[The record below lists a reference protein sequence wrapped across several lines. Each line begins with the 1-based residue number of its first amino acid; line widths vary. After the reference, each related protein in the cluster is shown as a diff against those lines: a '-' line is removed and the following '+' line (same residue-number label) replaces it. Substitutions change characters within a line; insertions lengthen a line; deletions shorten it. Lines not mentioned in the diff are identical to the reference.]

1 MLAGDLAGHVCIPAN
16 FNAVACAHEEHLISM
31 TITSEILIIIAI
43 IFVNA
48 IFVLS
53 EMSVAS
59 SRKLR
64 LQQRINEGDKRANT
78 ALHLIENP
86 NLFLSTVQIGI
97 TLVGVLVGAVG
108 GAMLSAP
115 IRGLLASVPSLTPYA
130 EELALA
136 IVVISVTFVFLI
148 LGELVPKRIAL
159 HNPERIA
166 AILAGPMIFV
176 SALFQPFVWILG
188 KITDFVLKLLGIE
201 PGTEPPVTE
210 EEIQLLIDQGTQ
222 AGVFEEAE
230 QDMVEGVFSL
240 ADQRVY
246 SLMTP
251 RPDIVWL
258 DVADSIDEIRQKLVE
273 SNFSRF
279 PVRQGSLDA
288 IVGIVRARDLL
299 VQSLNNEP
307 IILKNLLKPAFFVP
321 ETMFASRALEVLKE
335 KGTDMLL
342 VIDEFGALQGLLT
355 INDILEEIV
364 GEMEF
369 EEPQATQRQDGSWLL
384 DGMLEVD
391 EFKEIFHL
399 PMLPHE
405 DEYETLSGFVMV
417 SLGRLPQATDRF
429 EWHGLKFEVM
439 DMDGRRVDK
448 VLVTTLTQRPS
459 TTEESNG
466 KK

>member
-1 MLAGDLAGHVCIPAN
+1 MN
-16 FNAVACAHEEHLISM
+16 
-31 TITSEILIIIAI
+31 ITTEIIIILAI
-43 IFVNA
+43 ILLNTA
-48 IFVLS
+48 FVLS
-53 EMSVAS
+53 EISVAS
-59 SRKLR
+59 SRKAR
-64 LQQRINEGDKRANT
+64 LQQRINEGDRRANSV
-78 ALHLIENP
+78 LQLIENP

-97 TLVGVLVGAVG
+97 TMMEVFVGAVG
-108 GAMLSAP
+108 GALLVAP
-115 IRGLLASVPSLTPYA
+115 MRALLATVPALTPYVDW
-130 EELALA
+130 LALVL
-136 IVVISVTFVFLI
+136 VVVGITFVTLV
-148 LGELVPKRIAL
+148 LGELVPRRIAL
-159 HNPERIA
+159 QDPERIA
-166 AILAGPMIFV
+166 GLLAGPITIV
-176 SALFQPFVWILG
+176 SILFKPFVWLLG
-188 KITDFVLKLLGIE
+188 KITDFLLKLLGVQ

-230 QDMVEGVFSL
+230 HDMVEGVFSL

-258 DVADSIDEIRQKLVE
+258 DIADSIEEIRQKLMQ

-288 IVGIVRARDLL
+288 IVGIVKARDLL

-364 GEMEF
+364 GEMEM

-399 PMLPHE
+399 PVLPHE

-417 SLGRLPQATDRF
+417 SLGRVPQPTDRF
-429 EWHGLKFEVM
+429 EWHGLNFEVM

-448 VLVTTLTQRPS
+448 VLVTTLPQRS
-459 TTEESNG
+459 AASDESNG

>member
-1 MLAGDLAGHVCIPAN
+1 MNIA
-16 FNAVACAHEEHLISM
+16 
-31 TITSEILIIIAI
+31 SEILIVLAI
-43 IFVNA
+43 ILVNA
-48 IFVLS
+48 VFVLS

-59 SRKLR
+59 SRKVR
-64 LQQRINEGDKRANT
+64 LQERVNDGDKRAAT
-78 ALHLIENP
+78 ALKLIEHP
-86 NLFLSTVQIGI
+86 NLFLATVQIGI
-97 TLVGVLVGAVG
+97 TLVGVFLGAVG
-108 GAMLSAP
+108 GARLSGP
-115 IRGLLASVPSLTPYA
+115 LSGLLLGVPALAPYA
-130 EELALA
+130 DTLALTT
-136 IVVISVTFVFLI
+136 VVIAITFVSI
-148 LGELVPKRIAL
+148 VLGELVPKRIAL
-159 HNPERIA
+159 HNPERLA
-166 AILAGPMIFV
+166 SLLAGPMLLV
-176 SALFQPFVWILG
+176 STLFKPFVWLLG
-188 KITDFVLKLLGIE
+188 RITDLILKLMGVE
-201 PGTEPPVTE
+201 PGNEPPVTE

-230 QDMVEGVFSL
+230 HDMVEGVFSL

-251 RPDIVWL
+251 RPDVVWL
-258 DVADSIDEIRQKLVE
+258 DIGDSIEEIREKLAQ

-288 IVGIVRARDLL
+288 IVGIVKARDLL

-307 IILKNLLKPAFFVP
+307 IVLKNLLRPAFFVP
-321 ETMFASRALEVLKE
+321 ETMFASRALELFKE

-364 GEMEF
+364 GEMEI
-369 EEPQATQRQDGSWLL
+369 EEPQATQRPDGSWLL

-391 EFKEIFHL
+391 EFKEIFDL
-399 PMLPHE
+399 PLLPHE
-405 DEYETLSGFVMV
+405 DEYETLSGFVMM
-417 SLGRLPQATDRF
+417 SLGRVPQPTDRF

-448 VLVTTLTQRPS
+448 VLVTTLPQRAPAP
-459 TTEESNG
+459 EEGNG

>member
-1 MLAGDLAGHVCIPAN
+1 MN
-16 FNAVACAHEEHLISM
+16 
-31 TITSEILIIIAI
+31 ITTEIIIILAI
-43 IFVNA
+43 ILVNA
-48 IFVLS
+48 LLVLS
-53 EMSVAS
+53 EVSVSS
-59 SRKLR
+59 SRKAR
-64 LQQRINEGDKRANT
+64 LQQRTNEGDRRANT
-78 ALHLIENP
+78 VLHLIENP
-86 NLFLSTVQIGI
+86 NLFLSTVTIGI
-97 TLVGVLVGAVG
+97 TFMGVFVGVLG
-108 GAMLSAP
+108 GARLSAP
-115 IRGLLASVPSLTPYA
+115 LSGLLATVPALNQYA
-130 EELALA
+130 EPLALA
-136 IVVISVTFVFLI
+136 IVVIGITFVSIVF
-148 LGELVPKRIAL
+148 GELVPKRIAL
-159 HNPERIA
+159 HNPEQIA

-176 SALFQPFVWILG
+176 SALFKPFVWILG
-188 KITDFVLKLLGIE
+188 KITDFVLKLLGIQ
-201 PGTEPPVTE
+201 PGAEPPVTE

-230 QDMVEGVFSL
+230 HDMVEGVFSL

-258 DVADSIDEIRQKLVE
+258 DIADSLEDIRLKLAQ

-288 IVGIVRARDLL
+288 IVGIVKARDLL

-307 IILKNLLKPAFFVP
+307 IVLKNLLKPAFFVP

-355 INDILEEIV
+355 ITDILEEIV
-364 GEMEF
+364 GEMEI

-391 EFKEIFHL
+391 EFKEIFQL

-417 SLGRLPQATDRF
+417 SLGRVPQPADRF
-429 EWHGLKFEVM
+429 EWHGLNFEVM

-448 VLVTTLTQRPS
+448 VLVTTLPQRAS
-459 TTEESNG
+459 TAEESNG

>member
-1 MLAGDLAGHVCIPAN
+1 MN
-16 FNAVACAHEEHLISM
+16 
-31 TITSEILIIIAI
+31 ITSEILIILSI
-43 IFVNA
+43 ILINA

-59 SRKLR
+59 SRKAR
-64 LQQRINEGDKRANT
+64 LQQRVNEGDQRANT
-78 ALHLIENP
+78 VLHLLENP
-86 NLFLSTVQIGI
+86 NLFLATVQIGI
-97 TLVGVLVGAVG
+97 TLVGVFVGAVG
-108 GAMLSAP
+108 GATLSEP
-115 IRGLLASVPSLTPYA
+115 LSEFLARVPWLTGYADSV
-130 EELALA
+130 ALG
-136 IVVISVTFVFLI
+136 IVVIAITFVSI
-148 LGELVPKRIAL
+148 VLGELVPKRIAL

-166 AILAGPMIFV
+166 ATLAAPMIVV
-176 SALFQPFVWILG
+176 SRLFKPFVWLLG
-188 KITDFVLKLLGIE
+188 RITDFVLKLMGIE

-230 QDMVEGVFSL
+230 HDMVEGVFSL
-240 ADQRVY
+240 GDQRVY

-258 DVADSIDEIRQKLVE
+258 DIDDSLEDIRQKISE
-273 SNFSRF
+273 CNFSRF
-279 PVRQGSLDA
+279 PVRQGSLDV
-288 IVGIVRARDLL
+288 ILGIVKARDLL
-299 VQSLNNEP
+299 MRSLNDEP
-307 IILKNLLKPAFFVP
+307 IVLKDLLKPAFFVP
-321 ETMFASRALEVLKE
+321 ETMFASKALEVLKE

-364 GEMEF
+364 GAMEI

-391 EFKEIFHL
+391 EFKEIFDL

-405 DEYETLSGFVMV
+405 DEYETLSGFVMM
-417 SLGRLPQATDRF
+417 SLGQMPQPADRF

-448 VLVTTLTQRPS
+448 VLVTTLPQRPPAS
-459 TTEESNG
+459 EESNG

>member
-1 MLAGDLAGHVCIPAN
+1 MNLA
-16 FNAVACAHEEHLISM
+16 
-31 TITSEILIIIAI
+31 SEIVIILIIILI
-43 IFVNA
+43 NA

-53 EMSVAS
+53 EMAVAS
-59 SRKLR
+59 SRKAR
-64 LQQRINEGDKRANT
+64 LQERFNDGDRRAGT
-78 ALHLIENP
+78 ALKLIENP
-86 NLFLSTVQIGI
+86 NLFLATVQIGI
-97 TLVGVLVGAVG
+97 TLVGVFLGAVG
-108 GAMLSAP
+108 GARLANPLSQ
-115 IRGLLASVPSLTPYA
+115 LLARVPALAPYA
-130 EELALA
+130 EPLALG
-136 IVVISVTFVFLI
+136 IVVIAITFVSI
-148 LGELVPKRIAL
+148 VLGELVPKRIAL

-166 AILAGPMIFV
+166 STLAGPMLIV
-176 SALFQPFVWILG
+176 STLFKPFVWLLG
-188 KITDFVLKLLGIE
+188 RITDFVLKIMGVQ
-201 PGTEPPVTE
+201 PGNEPPVTE

-230 QDMVEGVFSL
+230 HDMVEGVFSL

-258 DVADSIDEIRQKLVE
+258 DVEDSVEEIREKLE
-273 SNFSRF
+273 QSIFSRF

-288 IVGIVRARDLL
+288 IIGIVKARDLL

-307 IILKNLLKPAFFVP
+307 IVLKDLLKPAFFVP
-321 ETMFASRALEVLKE
+321 ETMYASKALEILKE

-364 GEMEF
+364 GAMELG
-369 EEPQATQRQDGSWLL
+369 EPQATQRQDGSWLL

-391 EFKEIFHL
+391 EFKEIFDL
-399 PMLPHE
+399 PVLPHE
-405 DEYETLSGFVMV
+405 DEYETLSGFIMM
-417 SLGRLPQATDRF
+417 SLGRLPQPTDRF
-429 EWHGLKFEVM
+429 EWHGLNFEVI

-448 VLVTTLTQRPS
+448 VLVTTLPQRAS
-459 TTEESNG
+459 TPEESNG

>member
-1 MLAGDLAGHVCIPAN
+1 MN
-16 FNAVACAHEEHLISM
+16 
-31 TITSEILIIIAI
+31 ITTEIIIILAI
-43 IFVNA
+43 ILVNA
-48 IFVLS
+48 LFVLS
-53 EMSVAS
+53 EISVAS
-59 SRKLR
+59 SRKAR
-64 LQQRINEGDKRANT
+64 LQQRLNEGDRRANT
-78 ALHLIENP
+78 VLQLIENP

-97 TLVGVLVGAVG
+97 TMMEVFVGAVG
-108 GAMLSAP
+108 GALLVVPVRA
-115 IRGLLASVPSLTPYA
+115 LLATAPALTPYVDW
-130 EELALA
+130 LTLVL
-136 IVVISVTFVFLI
+136 VVVSITFVTI
-148 LGELVPKRIAL
+148 VLGELVPRRIAL
-159 HNPERIA
+159 HDPERIA
-166 AILAGPMIFV
+166 GILAGPITFV
-176 SALFQPFVWILG
+176 SILFKPFVWLLG
-188 KITDFVLKLLGIE
+188 KITDFILKLLGIQA
-201 PGTEPPVTE
+201 GTEPPVTE

-230 QDMVEGVFSL
+230 HDMVEGVFSL

-258 DVADSIDEIRQKLVE
+258 DIADSIEEIRQKLE
-273 SNFSRF
+273 QSNFSRF

-288 IVGIVRARDLL
+288 IVGIVKARDLL

-364 GEMEF
+364 GEMEI

-399 PMLPHE
+399 PVLPHE

-417 SLGRLPQATDRF
+417 SLGRVPQPADRF
-429 EWHGLKFEVM
+429 EWHGLNFEVM

-448 VLVTTLTQRPS
+448 VLVTTLPQRS
-459 TTEESNG
+459 AASDESNG
-466 KK
+466 KR